1 MSSLPRPGPV
11 TAICFIWTLVTV
23 FQLYQFSR
31 VMAEV
36 PTWAMFYVIA
46 ISAASLAGIAGI
58 WQMKKWGLMV
68 FVGTLAVNQAFAL
81 AQGQWHINSLLIPA
95 LVIAVGVAHFRQ
107 LR

>member
-1 MSSLPRPGPV
+1 MRSLPRPGPV

-31 VMAEV
+31 VMADV
-36 PTWAMFYVIA
+36 PAWGVLYVIGV
-46 ISAASLAGIAGI
+46 SVASLAGIAGI
-58 WQMKKWGLMV
+58 WQMKKWGLVV
-68 FVGTLAVNQAFAL
+68 FIGTLVVNQAFAL

-95 LVIAVGVAHFRQ
+95 LVIAVGVAHIRQ